1 MIIASVKTEKKK
13 KVKKNPIS
21 STGKKTSYVHHVSSD
36 LTKVFDNIQ
45 KPELQTKPV
54 AKI

>member
-13 KVKKNPIS
+13 KCKKKNPIS
-21 STGKKTSYVHHVSSD
+21 STGKKDTHVSSD

>member
-21 STGKKTSYVHHVSSD
+21 STGKKDTHVSSD